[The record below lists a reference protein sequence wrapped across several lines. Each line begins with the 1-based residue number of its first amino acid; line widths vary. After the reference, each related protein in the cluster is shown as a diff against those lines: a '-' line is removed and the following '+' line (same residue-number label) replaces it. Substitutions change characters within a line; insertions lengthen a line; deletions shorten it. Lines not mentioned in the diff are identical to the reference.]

1 MNFLIGLLAIIV
13 RLQGAYIASNTILMN
28 DMFKNLSLNHMFM
41 TENGTSLYVTGKNHI
56 YHLDTAKHFHD
67 LTEIDKVKT
76 GPNDVA
82 NGEFKIDDFTNI
94 VMPYGTD
101 NFITCGSSYTFC
113 HKRFLENIS
122 DWTKGFEPAINSS
135 AAVAFVADFESK
147 MYLFVG
153 CPHGNK
159 QQKNLCKKFG
169 IYWFENFDMTRKT
182 TTFKNADDLLLIT
195 DTYVKG
201 FAIDHHRLFF
211 SIQRNKTDNSTVSR
225 VANVCQK
232 LDSAPNTYVDME
244 LKCGDFNYLQAVA
257 KRCFEE
263 ECIIVA
269 TFTQGEHS
277 VVCAYRFS
285 EIKSSLAVNVKR
297 CYNKTLQLPS
307 DMYDYFHYPNYRP
320 CTGDAIDLTGI
331 NATDDYFLCNEYG
344 FSSLKDVIGD
354 TAQQM
359 NASVRLNHTVV
370 TALTLVS
377 TRGRVLALLGTA
389 EGEIIKALVY
399 PREAAMVLPWSAV
412 VDSRHAVLSDMIVY
426 EYTLYAFSE
435 NVVRKIELA
444 DCSVFSTCDKCM
456 ESNDVFLWMV
466 YVG

>member
-1 MNFLIGLLAIIV
+1 
-13 RLQGAYIASNTILMN
+13 
-28 DMFKNLSLNHMFM
+28 
-41 TENGTSLYVTGKNHI
+41 
-56 YHLDTAKHFHD
+56 
-67 LTEIDKVKT
+67 
-76 GPNDVA
+76 
-82 NGEFKIDDFTNI
+82 
-94 VMPYGTD
+94 
-101 NFITCGSSYTFC
+101 
-113 HKRFLENIS
+113 
-122 DWTKGFEPAINSS
+122 
-135 AAVAFVADFESK
+135 

-412 VDSRHAVLSDMIVY
+412 VDSRHAVLSDMIVCTTSTECSNSQWILAEGSASFCPQINQTCPSVIRTD
-426 EYTLYAFSE
+426 EYSECSGVDRGDEVTVMCSPPDWTELEHYIKGTASLSVLLFTNVSSKAVMRGELTVFECETFTRCGKCSFSRWTCKWCPLE
-435 NVVRKIELA
+435 GRCIKDNNSCNGNESSEEIDEKSSCPRVTNYSVSAPNILDGSGDAHLAIE
-444 DCSVFSTCDKCM
+444 
-456 ESNDVFLWMV
+456 ESYNITIKGVNFIE
-466 YVG
+466 